1 MKNSVVFRLS
11 VKFSAIL
18 TAAVTIIILLF
29 LMLLR
34 QFSIKQEYNAFSRTT
49 NNIIRSISTGNFRSL
64 DRKLSELPFFV
75 FYIIYDSETGE
86 IIRQKNT
93 MLGKLPETNG
103 RVVRYSTK
111 KTGTYEPAN
120 LLYLT
125 TRCTFPD
132 GRVFTLQIAQKTN
145 DNSARS
151 FLRGPFYMIALATI
165 PILIISFFLSRFVI
179 RQTLQPVV
187 KITKAAATISAS
199 SLDQRLPET
208 GKKDELDNLA
218 ITFNSLF
225 ERLKSDFDR
234 ERSFTSNVSHE
245 LKTPIAVILGQANLL
260 RRWGKDDSRQL
271 EKSLNTIIQET
282 HSMNS
287 IISNLLQ
294 LSRLES
300 GKIIPSMEETDL
312 QKMFRRLKEEFQEIK
327 PDLTLKF
334 QDEPAKIFTDTELL
348 HQVFVAIISNSIK
361 FIKEKPVIEIS
372 CTQTKEHTL
381 IEISDNGP
389 GFEEKVLPHVFE
401 RFYRGDSSHN
411 RAAGGSGL
419 GLSIAQAVVKSLN
432 GKLTAEN
439 GKNGG
444 AVLKITL
451 KNS

>member
-49 NNIIRSISTGNFRSL
+49 NNIIRSISNGIFRSV

-75 FYIIYDSETGE
+75 FYLIYDSETGE
-86 IIRQKNT
+86 ILRQKNN

-103 RVVRYSTK
+103 KIVRYSTK
-111 KTGTYEPAN
+111 RTGSYEAVN
-120 LLYLT
+120 LLYFT
-125 TRCTFPD
+125 TRFNFPD
-132 GRVFTLQIAQKTN
+132 GRGLTLQIAQKSN
-145 DNSARS
+145 DNSARA

-165 PILIISFFLSRFVI
+165 PILIISFFLSKFVI
-179 RQTLQPVV
+179 SQTLQPVV
-187 KITKAAATISAS
+187 RITKAAATISAS

-218 ITFNSLF
+218 ITFNRLF

-260 RRWGKDDSRQL
+260 RRWGKDDSQQL

-287 IISNLLQ
+287 IITNLLQ
-294 LSRLES
+294 LGRLES
-300 GKIIPSMEETDL
+300 GKILPTMEKVNL
-312 QKMFRRLKEEFQEIK
+312 QKMFHRLKEEFRAIN
-327 PDLTLKF
+327 PDLSLNF
-334 QDEPAKIFTDTELL
+334 QDQPAVIITDAELL
-348 HQVFVAIISNSIK
+348 HQVFVAIISNSSK
-361 FIKEKPVIEIS
+361 FIKEKPKIEIKCS
-372 CTQTKEHTL
+372 RTKNQTV

-419 GLSIAQAVVKSLN
+419 GLSIAQAVVKSLK

-439 GKNGG
+439 AKNGG
-444 AVLKITL
+444 ALLKITL
-451 KNS
+451 ENI